1 MKYIDLSH
9 EIKNEMPVY
18 PGDKEVNLIKEKD
31 YIENG
36 YNSISIA
43 TEMHAVTH
51 IDAPLH
57 MQENKSYI
65 SDYPIERF
73 IGNVA
78 LLDVRS
84 EKIIDVNDEYYI
96 NIKENDIVLLFTG
109 WDNFYGKEEY
119 YTEHPVVSR
128 ELAELLIKKKIKML
142 GMDMPSPDRDNYEI
156 HNVLFENDIF
166 LLENLTNLNKLLYNE
181 EIQLFAQPLKVQSEA
196 SLVRAV
202 AIYQGY

>member
-31 YIENG
+31 YIEAG
-36 YNSISIA
+36 YNSFSIA
-43 TEMHAVTH
+43 TEMHAGTH

-78 LLDVRS
+78 LLDVRG
-84 EKIIDVNDEYYI
+84 EKIIDVKDEYYI

>member
-18 PGDKEVNLIKEKD
+18 PGDKDVRLIKEKD
-31 YIENG
+31 YVESG
-36 YNSISIA
+36 YNSFSIV
-43 TEMHAVTH
+43 TEMHAGTH
-51 IDAPLH
+51 IDSPLH
-57 MQENKSYI
+57 MKENKNYI
-65 SDYPIERF
+65 ADYPIEKF

-78 LLDVRS
+78 LLDVRG
-84 EKIIDVNDEYYI
+84 EKVIDVKDEYYI

-119 YTEHPVVSR
+119 YTDHPIVSI

-156 HNVLFENDIF
+156 HNILFENDIF

-181 EIQLFAQPLKVQSEA
+181 DIQLFAQPLKVQSEA

>member
-18 PGDKEVNLIKEKD
+18 PGDKGVKLIKEKD
-31 YIENG
+31 YVENG
-36 YNSISIA
+36 YNSFSIV
-43 TEMHAVTH
+43 TEMHAGTH

-57 MQENKSYI
+57 MKENKNYI
-65 SDYPIERF
+65 ADYPIEKF
-73 IGNVA
+73 VGNVV
-78 LLDVRS
+78 LLDVRG
-84 EKIIDVNDEYYI
+84 EKLIEVKEEYYI

-119 YTEHPVVSR
+119 YTDHPIVSM

-156 HNVLFENDIF
+156 HNILLENDIF

-181 EIQLFAQPLKVQSEA
+181 DIQLFAQPLKVQSEA

>member
-1 MKYIDLSH
+1 MKYIDLSYD
-9 EIKNEMPVY
+9 IKNEMPVY
-18 PGDKEVNLIKEKD
+18 PGDMELNLSKEKD
-31 YIENG
+31 YDKDEFNL
-36 YNSISIA
+36 YTVSTS
-43 TEMHAVTH
+43 MHVGTH

-57 MQENKSYI
+57 MCKNKKFI
-65 SDYPIERF
+65 SEYSIDKF
-73 IGNVA
+73 IGNAV
-78 LLDVRS
+78 LLDVRG
-84 EKIIDVNDEYYI
+84 EKVIEIKDEYYRD
-96 NIKENDIVLLFTG
+96 IKENDIVLLFTG
-109 WDNFYGKEEY
+109 WDSFYGKEEY
-119 YTEHPVVSR
+119 YNNHPIVSE

>member
-36 YNSISIA
+36 YNSFSIA
-43 TEMHAVTH
+43 TEMHAGTH

-73 IGNVA
+73 IGN
-78 LLDVRS
+78 
-84 EKIIDVNDEYYI
+84 
-96 NIKENDIVLLFTG
+96 IVLLFTG